1 MLRSLY
7 RTLFTYT
14 IFRNYF
20 TSIFIIFLGIVSIT
34 EVSFFYSDL
43 FVLSQNENATLLIK
57 SLFGVKWT
65 LIFGFSV
72 YFFYSFYTFKP
83 KKNVSKKVI
92 EKEAKVITKD
102 VDASLTPQ
110 TQEKLDRLLHKK
122 KLQTQ
127 ADKIIRS

>member
-1 MLRSLY
+1 
-7 RTLFTYT
+7 
-14 IFRNYF
+14 
-20 TSIFIIFLGIVSIT
+20 
-34 EVSFFYSDL
+34 
-43 FVLSQNENATLLIK
+43 LSQNENATLLIK